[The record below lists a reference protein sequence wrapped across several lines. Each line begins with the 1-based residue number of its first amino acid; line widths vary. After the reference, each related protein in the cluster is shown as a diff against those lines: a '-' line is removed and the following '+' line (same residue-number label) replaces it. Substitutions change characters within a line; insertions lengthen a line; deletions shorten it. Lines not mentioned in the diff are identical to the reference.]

1 MKPPAMEQKETT
13 SKPPEPPSLP
23 PSNVQAD
30 QAKRQP
36 SKEALEMAAKILA
49 NRAQRLAKPA
59 S

>member
-13 SKPPEPPSLP
+13 SKPPEPPLLP
-23 PSNVQAD
+23 PSGAQAN
-30 QAKRQP
+30 QAHRQP